1 MHRTYDME
9 TGKPVNK
16 KLQDPLLEA
25 FEQMS
30 PNKKPST
37 EVNEKLD
44 NIINKARK
52 KVTKQIRKKSGTYR
66 RGR

>member
-1 MHRTYDME
+1 MHRTYYME

-16 KLQDPLLEA
+16 KLQNPLLEA
-25 FEQMS
+25 FEAMS
-30 PNKKPST
+30 PKKKPST
-37 EVNEKLD
+37 EVNEKID
-44 NIINKARK
+44 NIINKARR

>member
-9 TGKPVNK
+9 TGLPVNK
-16 KLQDPLLEA
+16 KLQDPLMEA
-25 FEQMS
+25 FDRMS
-30 PNKKPST
+30 PKNKPST

-44 NIINKARK
+44 NIINKARR
-52 KVTKQIRKKSGTYR
+52 KVSKQLRKKSGTYR

>member
-25 FEQMS
+25 FERMS
-30 PNKKPST
+30 PNKNPST

-52 KVTKQIRKKSGTYR
+52 KVNKQIRKKSGTYR